1 MSIQFMRSG
10 SGSINSALDRGRYC
24 AANFTI
30 LVIVDVGPRF
40 PDKKIPWSGPGERL
54 ETFTLF
60 PKLPLELRNMI
71 WIFAATEARMI
82 TFHTREKSAV
92 DGKLE
97 TFRGEN
103 ADRHRAMGVA
113 PPGFEPEERSV
124 DQTNN
129 SLMVSPAY
137 KVRSNMRTHPPLS
150 KKITLKLFISKGKLS
165 VARNTTTEQT
175 LVGAKSKD
183 KHALIDAAITR
194 FRSNTKEGDYLTEN
208 QPLSVPQ
215 VLSRKKPLSTIP
227 PFTNSTSPESASS
240 LNTLRQV
247 ASKNLPAILQVNNES
262 RTKGLK
268 YFKLSLHNQRD
279 GRPVYINYS
288 KDEFRVRNRKGLE
301 SLCGIE
307 THADRMKH
315 QRREISNRR
324 TPGLVDD
331 KERTDPESMLCFLNI
346 DYNVQVRVN
355 TLITR
360 FHNLE
365 LLTLKELHRMENC
378 RPVGTR
384 QAYENLGM
392 GEELLK
398 TSWKKD
404 DEDRGVGCEPN
415 KIPVFKFLGETTSTA
430 GSDQGTLQVA
440 SQASSVF
447 SPVASQAAS
456 VPFQAGPQA
465 GSLLFYLVTTPYP
478 RTP

>member
-1 MSIQFMRSG
+1 MVRYLRVLSYPYHYLAFQMDGRVAKYPHSIQFMRSG

-129 SLMVSPAY
+129 S
-137 KVRSNMRTHPPLS
+137 
-150 KKITLKLFISKGKLS
+150 GKLS